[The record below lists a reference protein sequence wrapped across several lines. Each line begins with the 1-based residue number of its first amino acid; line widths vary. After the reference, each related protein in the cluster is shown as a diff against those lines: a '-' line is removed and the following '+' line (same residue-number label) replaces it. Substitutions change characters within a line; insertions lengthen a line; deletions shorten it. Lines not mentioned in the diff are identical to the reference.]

1 MFSGLE
7 SKTRVHGR
15 DEAGDHCHWLSR
27 ITRASKYTSDSTG
40 DSSVK
45 VASGKMKA
53 SSRCMP
59 RASME
64 DACHTHMTTKCWV
77 PISYWGERSPS
88 TGIPILDWRCASARV
103 SGLYF
108 FFLSSTDT
116 YRYSNLLPGRPQL
129 LNLGRRLPTF
139 QRLTSPFTSGDHSC
153 SPSSS
158 LLQTWPFLRTA
169 FEKCFSPKG
178 PTGGQANQ
186 I

>member
-1 MFSGLE
+1 MHAQGF
-7 SKTRVHGR
+7 HGR
-15 DEAGDHCHWLSR
+15 CLPHSHDRQVLGAQILLGREIPKHRHPHLRLAVCF
-27 ITRASKYTSDSTG
+27 SK
-40 DSSVK
+40 
-45 VASGKMKA
+45 GK
-53 SSRCMP
+53 
-59 RASME
+59 
-64 DACHTHMTTKCWV
+64 WV
-77 PISYWGERSPS
+77 
-88 TGIPILDWRCASARV
+88 V
-103 SGLYF
+103 F